1 MANQFLARLRLSR
14 VKTNQNIARL
24 EGLLAFQRERL
35 AGIEAAIHDL
45 EPELKLP
52 PNRRAM
58 NPIFKRGEV
67 TRLAL
72 TVLREAGEPLA
83 VSVIAVRIL
92 AAKGINLPPPRIRKM
107 TKGRLRHAFSDL
119 EKRGVVCSV
128 GEGMEARRALN
139 S

>member
-1 MANQFLARLRLSR
+1 MSSWGLA
-14 VKTNQNIARL
+14 
-24 EGLLAFQRERL
+24 
-35 AGIEAAIHDL
+35 
-45 EPELKLP
+45 
-52 PNRRAM
+52 

-92 AAKGINLPPPRIRKM
+92 AAKGIPLPTPTVRKIA
-107 TKGRLRHAFSDL
+107 KSRLRHAFSDL

-128 GEGMEARRALN
+128 GVGMDAKRALALTQ
-139 S
+139 SIVA